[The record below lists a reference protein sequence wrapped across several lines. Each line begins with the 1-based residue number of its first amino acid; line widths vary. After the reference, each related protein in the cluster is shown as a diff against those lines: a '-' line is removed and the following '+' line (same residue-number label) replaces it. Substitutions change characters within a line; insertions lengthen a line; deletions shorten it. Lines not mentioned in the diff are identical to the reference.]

1 VSDADNPVCEGFDAQ
16 GRWLRDGRQDCLPH
30 AHLHPLIALPIVTK
44 FLA

>member
-1 VSDADNPVCEGFDAQ
+1 MMVGNLEFGNLRMRSVFD
-16 GRWLRDGRQDCLPH
+16 LPM